1 MNIECPQIDCNRVN
15 QPFSSSLLLLT
26 HEQQDELFE
35 LDKELLFT
43 GDYNMQGSSPVPP
56 VQGGF
61 LVVKPSVE
69 RFEEYKRII
78 KKVTTSLKSNLIYVS

>member
-1 MNIECPQIDCNRVN
+1 MNIECPQIYSIKPDQTFNSNVLR
-15 QPFSSSLLLLT
+15 LT
-26 HEQQDELFE
+26 YEQQDELFE

-61 LVVKPSVE
+61 LVVKPSIE

-78 KKVTTSLKSNLIYVS
+78 KKVTSSLKSNIIYVS

>member
-1 MNIECPQIDCNRVN
+1 MNIEYSARHDELYN
-15 QPFSSSLLLLT
+15 SSILLLT
-26 HEQQDELFE
+26 CEQQDELFE

-61 LVVKPSVE
+61 LVVKPSLE
-69 RFEEYKRII
+69 RFEEYKAII
-78 KKVTTSLKSNLIYVS
+78 KKVPRSLELNTTHAP